1 MKNKQIKSSLLLLLT
16 ALIWGFAFAAQSVGM
31 NFIGPFTFN
40 TVRFFIG
47 AFVLIPV
54 IVLLD
59 KAQGRKPSLFGTK
72 DKKERSDLIKG
83 GLLCGIIMTFANS
96 FQMAG
101 LQHTTV
107 GKAGFIT
114 VLYIIIV
121 PLIGIAMKK
130 PVAYVTWIS
139 VALALVGMYL
149 LCVNEGF
156 VINKGDL
163 LVMVCAV
170 LFSFHIIVTDH
181 YSKLVDGV
189 RMSCMQ
195 FLVCGV
201 LCSIMMFTTETPTIS
216 SIKESVI
223 PILYS
228 GILSS
233 GVAYTLQIVAQ
244 KNLPASTAS
253 LIMSMESVFAVIA
266 GWLILKET
274 TSLKEIIGC
283 LLMLIAIILVQLPI
297 MARRK
302 AALKES

>member
-1 MKNKQIKSSLLLLLT
+1 MNKKQVKSSLLLLLT
-16 ALIWGFAFAAQSVGM
+16 ALIWGFAFAAQSIGM
-31 NFIGPFTFN
+31 NYVGQFTFN
-40 TVRFFIG
+40 AVRFLIG
-47 AFVLIPV
+47 ALVLIPV
-54 IVLLD
+54 IMLLD
-59 KAQGRKPSLFGTK
+59 KAHGRKPSLFGTE
-72 DKKERSDLIKG
+72 DRKERSDLIKG

-101 LQHTTV
+101 LKYTTV

-130 PVAYVTWIS
+130 PATYITWIS
-139 VALALVGMYL
+139 VALALGGIYL
-149 LCVNEGF
+149 LCVKEDF
-156 VINKGDL
+156 TINKGDL

-181 YSKLVDGV
+181 YSKLVDCV
-189 RMSCMQ
+189 RMSCIQ
-195 FLVCGV
+195 FLVCGI
-201 LCSIMMFTTETPTIS
+201 LCSVMMFITEKPTVAAITGS
-216 SIKESVI
+216 LI

-244 KNLPASTAS
+244 KDLPASTAS

-266 GWLILKET
+266 GWIVLKET

-283 LLMLIAIILVQLPI
+283 LLVFIAIILVQLPV
-297 MARRK
+297 ASHK
-302 AALKES
+302 KTVLKRS